1 MKRVY
6 IFVLWCLFIVFPR
19 TVWGQANS
27 NGMSKDSVE
36 VLDSADLADLKLPSL
51 ATLLE
56 AADKNPQIALLKSQK
71 SVLEIDKKA
80 IKMDWLNQ
88 ISLSGSYSY
97 GIGTSMSNSPSTGG
111 GSSTILNYSNEL
123 RSSYGIGVG
132 VGTSIG
138 YVLVGYRSKV
148 KKQTELLKQSD
159 LLIQQNI
166 QSIKL
171 QVLELYTTALNLLT
185 FQKKNIELLY
195 LANSALRI
203 KTADYAMGMTDL
215 IGLAAAI
222 TAQKEVQTEY
232 ETANALLTKLFY
244 QLEILTGIKIANN
257 NE

>member
-6 IFVLWCLFIVFPR
+6 IFVLWCFLFVFPR
-19 TVWGQANS
+19 TVWGQVNS
-27 NGMSKDSVE
+27 NGLPENSVE
-36 VLDSADLADLKLPSL
+36 VLDSANLADLKLPSL
-51 ATLLE
+51 ATLME
-56 AADKNPQIALLKSQK
+56 AVENNPQIALLKSQK
-71 SVLEIDKKA
+71 NVLEIDTKNIKK
-80 IKMDWLNQ
+80 DWLNQ

-111 GSSTILNYSNEL
+111 GSSTILNYSNDL

-138 YVLVGYRSKV
+138 YVFGYKSKI

-159 LLIQQNI
+159 LVIQQNI
-166 QSIKL
+166 QSVKL

-185 FQKKNIELLY
+185 SQKKNIELLY
-195 LANSALRI
+195 LANSALKI

-215 IGLAAAI
+215 SGLSAAI
-222 TAQKEVQTEY
+222 SAQKAAQAEY
-232 ETANALLTKLFY
+232 ETANAQLTMLFY